1 MPRSIRGTYYRIQEN
16 FKKNCVFFIHFRP
29 HFIHVLPPPASRL
42 NESNLEL
49 YRPPMNL
56 TQIVDVFGILNCI

>member
-16 FKKNCVFFIHFRP
+16 LKKIAYFLFI
-29 HFIHVLPPPASRL
+29 LDLTSYMCCLLPASRL